1 MGRFSTDNKSFRM
14 FSVQI
19 IPKWIENVHVNFGI
33 LCISI
38 ILDMIGTNIQL
49 LVHSALPFICS
60 IAHLGP
66 DYVQLNCRNKSKL
79 LTESKLW
86 ITVFQQN
93 WVYLGQVHF
102 SFVCCNWL
110 FPPWFISVYN
120 LLWLQFTWTWSRP
133 YICIVYHIYN
143 KSFTA
148 IFKLIKSRPK
158 QLHKC

>member
-1 MGRFSTDNKSFRM
+1 MGRFTTDNKSFRM

-66 DYVQLNCRNKSKL
+66 DHVQLNCRNKSKL
-79 LTESKLW
+79 LTESNLW
-86 ITVFQQN
+86 ISVFLQN
-93 WVYLGQVHF
+93 WVYQGQVQF
-102 SFVCCNWL
+102 SFVCYHWL
-110 FPPWFISVYN
+110 FPPMIHFR
-120 LLWLQFTWTWSRP
+120 LQFTLATIHLNMIQAVHLHCLP
-133 YICIVYHIYN
+133 Y
-143 KSFTA
+143 
-148 IFKLIKSRPK
+148 L
-158 QLHKC
+158 